1 MPDRGAPRGG
11 WAPAGTGGRAGRWS
25 LRLVAHL
32 SPELDHLFLKVDHSL
47 GAHGCQS
54 NEFHDYRPYPAV
66 AGKGFVELGEPVEEF
81 PSDNGFGIE
90 VYPPHFAE
98 RREVGCFFG
107 MGLHLSSV
115 GRLPRRVGRKNLS
128 WQRSRSSVSTATKPI
143 EPLTTKSNRPVLL
156 GKLSRRCQ
164 VAATRTRPHHHHRRR
179 PLRPRATRRTAG
191 PCHSQF
197 RERCTATCWRPE
209 PRR

>member
-32 SPELDHLFLKVDHSL
+32 SPELDHLILKVDHSL

-90 VYPPHFAE
+90 LYPPHFAE

-115 GRLPRRVGRKNLS
+115 GRLPRPVGRKNLS
-128 WQRSRSSVSTATKPI
+128 LAAVAVERLDGDQTYRTVKDQVQPSSTSRETEQEMPGSS
-143 EPLTTKSNRPVLL
+143 
-156 GKLSRRCQ
+156 
-164 VAATRTRPHHHHRRR
+164 H
-179 PLRPRATRRTAG
+179 
-191 PCHSQF
+191 
-197 RERCTATCWRPE
+197 
-209 PRR
+209 

>member
-1 MPDRGAPRGG
+1 MPDRGAPRGD

-25 LRLVAHL
+25 LRLAAHL

-66 AGKGFVELGEPVEEF
+66 AGKGFVELGEPLEEF
-81 PSDNGFGIE
+81 PSDNGFVIE
-90 VYPPHFAE
+90 LYAPHFAE

-115 GRLPRRVGRKNLS
+115 GRVEPPVRIELLNGS
-128 WQRSRSSVSTATKPI
+128 WS
-143 EPLTTKSNRPVLL
+143 
-156 GKLSRRCQ
+156 G
-164 VAATRTRPHHHHRRR
+164 
-179 PLRPRATRRTAG
+179 RRTGRELGNDMRSNSVRLPGFVPRCAQNV
-191 PCHSQF
+191 PSQAPDSQ
-197 RERCTATCWRPE
+197 RNARP
-209 PRR
+209 P